1 MAMATDKQPRDQEQ
15 SSGKGDQDKHG
26 NRDDIERKVDEVHE
40 DSGKLKPKLP
50 LSPEDRAH
58 VDARVRDP
66 EGEYETIDRAE
77 AQLERQRREEARSPN
92 VGGPDWVPQIDEVDQ
107 NPDER

>member
-1 MAMATDKQPRDQEQ
+1 
-15 SSGKGDQDKHG
+15 
-26 NRDDIERKVDEVHE
+26 
-40 DSGKLKPKLP
+40 
-50 LSPEDRAH
+50 
-58 VDARVRDP
+58 VRDP

>member
-1 MAMATDKQPRDQEQ
+1 
-15 SSGKGDQDKHG
+15 GKRGSEAPGDLD
-26 NRDDIERKVDEVHE
+26 RKLDEVHG
-40 DSGKLKPKLP
+40 DSGKLKPKP
-50 LSPEDRAH
+50 PVSHTDQAH
-58 VDARVRDP
+58 VDARERDP
-66 EGEYETIDRAE
+66 EGEYETVDRAE